1 MLVASNRVPG
11 TRVCPAF
18 GQCKGGEKMKAVP
31 SDPSRSVIRI
41 NRRALLSHAAAA
53 VGIMAILAGSFAARA
68 ADPDALTDPIKQL
81 NAALLAAMKVGQST
95 PFAQRYAMVAPAV
108 QRAFD
113 LDAVLRAAVGLSWD
127 SLPGDQKAALA
138 RTFQRYTVSNYTAN
152 FDSYNGQIF
161 RVLPETRTLSNGEV
175 AVRTQIVRRN
185 DSPVEIDYVM
195 RQTALGW
202 KAVDVLSD
210 GSISQVA
217 VQRSDFRRFMTS
229 GGAPAL
235 RAGLERKVASLSN
248 GALA

>member
-1 MLVASNRVPG
+1 MAID
-11 TRVCPAF
+11 
-18 GQCKGGEKMKAVP
+18 AVTGRAQVGAKLGKRCLQWG
-31 SDPSRSVIRI
+31 SDPSRPVIRI
-41 NRRALLSHAAAA
+41 NRRAFLSHSAAA
-53 VGIMAILAGSFAARA
+53 VVTMTILAGSFAARA
-68 ADPDALTDPIKQL
+68 TDPGALTAPIEQL
-81 NAALLAAMKVGQST
+81 NAALLGAMKVGQST
-95 PFAQRYAMVAPAV
+95 PFAQRYAMLAPAV
-108 QRAFD
+108 ERAFD
-113 LDAVLRAAVGLSWD
+113 LNAVLRAAVGLNWD

-138 RTFQRYTVSNYTAN
+138 RTFQRYTVSNYTAS
-152 FDSYNGQIF
+152 FDSYNGQTF

-175 AVRTQIVRRN
+175 VVRTQLVRRN

-217 VQRSDFRRFMTS
+217 VQRSDFRGFMAS
-229 GGAPAL
+229 GGASAL

>member
-1 MLVASNRVPG
+1 MR
-11 TRVCPAF
+11 
-18 GQCKGGEKMKAVP
+18 AVP
-31 SDPSRSVIRI
+31 SI
-41 NRRALLSHAAAA
+41 NRRALLSHSAAA
-53 VGIMAILAGSFAARA
+53 VVTMAIMGGSSVARA
-68 ADPDALTDPIKQL
+68 ADPGAITRPIEQL
-81 NAALLAAMKVGQST
+81 YATLLAAMKVGQSA
-95 PFAQRYAMVAPAV
+95 PFAQRYTMLAAV
-108 QRAFD
+108 VEQSFD
-113 LDAVLRAAVGLSWD
+113 LNAVLRAAIGLGWD
-127 SLPGDQKAALA
+127 SLPADQKAALA
-138 RTFQRYTVSNYTAN
+138 RTFQRYTVSNYAAN

-175 AVRTQIVRRN
+175 VVRTQLVRRN

-195 RQTALGW
+195 RQTPVGW

-217 VQRSDFRRFMTS
+217 VQRSDFRGLMAS